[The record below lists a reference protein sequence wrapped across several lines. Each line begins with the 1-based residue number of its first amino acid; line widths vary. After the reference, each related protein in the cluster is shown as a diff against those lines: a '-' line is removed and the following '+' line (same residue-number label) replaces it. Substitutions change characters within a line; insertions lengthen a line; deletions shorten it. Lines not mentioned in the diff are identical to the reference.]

1 VSDIEKRTARRTLDA
16 WFWAALAASALL
28 TVMIAVLGPRLRTAF
43 VLPVDEG
50 SWFYAWQLAHPTF
63 WSRFTAW
70 TLYGLHQVSVWVIVA
85 LAMREKPHANRATAI
100 NVAFF
105 AVNLV
110 FSLLHILQ
118 THLWYDGLAQDVPIW
133 SSQYS
138 VIVMLV
144 LILFLMIPR
153 RGIFLGLKVPLPER
167 ALAFVRR
174 WHGLYISWALVYTFW
189 FHPTE
194 GVPSILTGFFYM
206 FLLFTQMSV
215 ANTRWHFVVG
225 WITVLELL
233 VGLHGPAIALIN
245 TSHGWP
251 MFLFGFLFM
260 FVFTQQFGFKLPW
273 WARALIF
280 AAYAAGAV
288 YVYGVLF
295 AEEKGLRSLYQLAFI
310 PAALYGGT
318 FALVGLSWLFGR
330 GTARAPKLDTGRGLG
345 RP

>member
-1 VSDIEKRTARRTLDA
+1 MNTVAKKASVNA
-16 WFWAALAASALL
+16 WFWAAVAASAML
-28 TVMIAVLGPRLRTAF
+28 TVLIAVLGPRLRTAF

-63 WSRFTAW
+63 WSRFIAW
-70 TLYGLHQVSVWVIVA
+70 TFYGLHQAAVWALVA
-85 LAMREKPHANRATAI
+85 LAMREKAHADRVSRI

-105 AVNLV
+105 LV
-110 FSLLHILQ
+110 SLCFSLLHVLQ

-153 RGIFLGLKVPLPER
+153 RGIFLGLKVPLPGR
-167 ALAFVRR
+167 ALAFVQR

-194 GVPSILTGFFYM
+194 GVPAILTGFFYM

-215 ANTRWHFVVG
+215 ANTRAHFVVG
-225 WITVLELL
+225 WITLLELL

-245 TSHGWP
+245 TNNGWP
-251 MFLFGFLFM
+251 MFLFGFLFL
-260 FVFTQQFGFKLPW
+260 FVFTQQFAFKLPRW
-273 WARALIF
+273 VRALIF
-280 AAYAAGAV
+280 LAYAAGAV
-288 YVYGVLF
+288 YVYGFLF
-295 AEEKGLRSLYQLAFI
+295 AEEKGLRSLYQVLFI

-330 GTARAPKLDTGRGLG
+330 GPAR
-345 RP
+345 RPAQP

>member
-1 VSDIEKRTARRTLDA
+1 MTAVDTVADRKKLDA
-16 WFWAALAASALL
+16 WFWAAVAASALL
-28 TVMIAVLGPRLRTAF
+28 TGLIALLGPRLSSIPH
-43 VLPVDEG
+43 LPDQG
-50 SWFYAWQLAHPTF
+50 SAWYYWQLANPTF

-70 TLYGLHQVSVWVIVA
+70 TFYGLHQAAVWVLVG
-85 LAMREKPHANRATAI
+85 LAMREKPHADRVSRI

-105 AVNLV
+105 LV
-110 FSLLHILQ
+110 SLFFSLLHILQ
-118 THLWYDGLAQDVPIW
+118 THLWYDGIAQDVPIW
-133 SSQYS
+133 SSQNS

-153 RGIFLGLKVPLPER
+153 RGIFLGMKVPLPQR
-167 ALAFVRR
+167 ALAFVQR
-174 WHGLYISWALVYTFW
+174 WHGLFISWALVYTFW

-194 GVPSILTGFFYM
+194 GVAAILTGFFYM

-245 TSHGWP
+245 TNNGWP

-260 FVFTQQFGFKLPW
+260 FVFTQQYGFRLPW
-273 WARALIF
+273 WLRALIF
-280 AAYAAGAV
+280 LAYAAGAA
-288 YVYGVLF
+288 YVYGVHF
-295 AEEKGLRSLYQLAFI
+295 AEEKGLRSLYQIVFI

-318 FALVGLSWLFGR
+318 FGLVGLSWLLDLLLPRRRAAGPSP
-330 GTARAPKLDTGRGLG
+330 AR
-345 RP
+345 

>member
-1 VSDIEKRTARRTLDA
+1 MAAVEGVAERGKLDA
-16 WFWAALAASALL
+16 LFWAAVAASALL
-28 TVMIAVLGPRLRTAF
+28 TALIAVLGPLLSRF
-43 VLPVDEG
+43 PHLPDKG
-50 SWFYAWQLAHPTF
+50 AWWYFWQLPARTT
-63 WSRFTAW
+63 WGRLTAW
-70 TLYGLHQVSVWVIVA
+70 SLYGLHQVSTWVLVA
-85 LAMREKPHANRATAI
+85 LAMREKPHANRVSRI

-118 THLWYDGLAQDVPIW
+118 THLWYDGLAQDVPVW

-153 RGIFLGLKVPLPER
+153 RGIFLGMKVPLPGR

-225 WITVLELL
+225 WITILELL

-245 TSHGWP
+245 TSNAWP
-251 MFLFGFLFM
+251 MFLFGFLFL
-260 FVFTQQFGFKLPW
+260 FVFTQQYGFKLPW

-280 AAYAAGAV
+280 LAYAAGAV

-295 AEEKGLRSLYQLAFI
+295 ADEKGLRSLYQIAFI

-318 FALVGLSWLFGR
+318 FVLVGLAWLFGR
-330 GTARAPKLDTGRGLG
+330 GPARAPKLDTGRGLG

>member
-1 VSDIEKRTARRTLDA
+1 MNTVAKKASVNA
-16 WFWAALAASALL
+16 WFWAAVAASALL
-28 TVMIAVLGPRLRTAF
+28 TALIAVLGPRLRTAF

-63 WSRFTAW
+63 LSRFTAW
-70 TLYGLHQVSVWVIVA
+70 TFYGLHQVSTWVLVA
-85 LAMREKPHANRATAI
+85 LAMREKAHADRVSRI

-105 AVNLV
+105 AVNLG

-118 THLWYDGLAQDVPIW
+118 TQLWYDGLAQDVPIW

-153 RGIFLGLKVPLPER
+153 RGIFLGLKVRLPDR
-167 ALAFVRR
+167 ALAFVQR

-194 GVPSILTGFFYM
+194 GVPAILTGFFYM

-215 ANTRWHFVVG
+215 ANTRAHFVVG

-245 TSHGWP
+245 TNNGWP
-251 MFLFGFLFM
+251 MFLFGFLFL
-260 FVFTQQFGFKLPW
+260 FVFTQQFGFKLH
-273 WARALIF
+273 WAVRALIF
-280 AAYAAGAV
+280 LAYAAGAV
-288 YVYGVLF
+288 YVYGFLF
-295 AEEKGLRSLYQLAFI
+295 AEEKGLRSLYQIIFI
-310 PAALYGGT
+310 PLALYGGT

-330 GTARAPKLDTGRGLG
+330 GPAR
-345 RP
+345 RPAQP

>member
-1 VSDIEKRTARRTLDA
+1 MSTTAESPRSGVRP
-16 WFWAALAASALL
+16 WFWAGVAVSFALTAL
-28 TVMIAVLGPRLRTAF
+28 IWVLGPRLREVF
-43 VLPVDEG
+43 VLPQDQG
-50 SWFYAWQLAHPTF
+50 SWFYAWQLANPTF

-70 TLYGLHQVSVWVIVA
+70 SLYGLHQVSVWVLVG
-85 LAMREKPHANRATAI
+85 LAMRERMHAGTVTRV

-105 AVNLV
+105 LVSLV

-144 LILFLMIPR
+144 LMLYLMIPR
-153 RGIFLGLKVPLPER
+153 RGILLGRKVKLPAP
-167 ALAFVRR
+167 ALSFVQR

-194 GVPSILTGFFYM
+194 GVPAILTGFFYM

-215 ANTRWHFVVG
+215 SNTKAHFVVG
-225 WITVLELL
+225 WTTVLELL
-233 VGLHGPAIALIN
+233 VALHGPVIALIN
-245 TSHGWP
+245 TNNGWP
-251 MFLFGFLFM
+251 MFLFGFLFL

-273 WARALIF
+273 WVRALIF
-280 AAYAAGAV
+280 VAYFGAV
-288 YVYGVLF
+288 FYVYGVVF
-295 AEEKGLRSLYQLAFI
+295 AEEKGLKSAYQIVFI

-330 GTARAPKLDTGRGLG
+330 GRGKATLAAAA
-345 RP
+345 